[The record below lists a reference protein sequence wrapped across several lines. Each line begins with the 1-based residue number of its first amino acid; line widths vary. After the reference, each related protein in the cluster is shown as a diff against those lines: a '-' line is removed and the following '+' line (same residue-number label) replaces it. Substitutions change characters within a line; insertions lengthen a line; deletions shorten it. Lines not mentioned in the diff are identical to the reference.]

1 MTDCVMAVIKQ
12 DRVMTDSIVAVTNNM
27 ESCPAD
33 CNVAACDERTE
44 PRQSDCLVAATN
56 KTES

>member
-1 MTDCVMAVIKQ
+1 MTDCVMAEQ
-12 DRVMTDSIVAVTNNM
+12 DRALTDSIVAVTNNM
-27 ESCPAD
+27 ESCPAH

-44 PRQSDCLVAATN
+44 PHQTDRLVAATN